1 MSKNFIR
8 VKRIIIPTLTAVLI
22 LASLSGC
29 ASTSQKE
36 MLDLLNSGGEIVL
49 ELAVP
54 SNYEESQGEQS
65 EAGFP
70 WTQLALLT
78 TYRDFR
84 STFDEQF
91 YIHSMGEQGKN
102 GPAYIDLEGNWTNNS
117 TLYYSFMN
125 QQFCELWADSNV
137 KDTLR
142 NSIANGVYV
151 DIDNADSADV
161 LDSAILNAYYNLLE
175 TSEDGYMNPNSTLTR
190 SEFLELLTRADTEV
204 DESVSLEV
212 DENGLNGLANL
223 SAKDSWLDLESGSLN
238 PTTSASS
245 ISRGEVIY
253 SLMHRY
259 FPEQL
264 EATEVGTSTA
274 SFSDASYGNSIA
286 KRAKLI
292 DEEAGT
298 YPNNWKTA
306 ELYLMLENPDK
317 GVTTDMYKAFVLA
330 SNLGVI
336 EPNSE
341 SRWDEAITRSEA
353 INMLV
358 DTYEALA
365 AQNGYITNAMDG
377 LADGEALDRGET
389 ENIGE
394 GGTVNLPSGMEDIES
409 GTDVE
414 VDGETVGETA
424 LTQEEIDALRAST
437 SDSAFQKGLDA
448 YESIMETGSWTGSGG
463 GVFTEVVGTPGD
475 ESWRKMT
482 KAEAEA
488 ILAERPYDIVAL
500 AEASDEPFAGIAGD
514 TVFFDPYA
522 YAEYMESTSYDEDD
536 MVQDADPEVIK
547 RLEEASGITD
557 GRYSGIPD

>member
-1 MSKNFIR
+1 MSKNFMR

-49 ELAVP
+49 EVAMP

-70 WTQLALLT
+70 WTQLALIT

-161 LDSAILNAYYNLLE
+161 LDSAILNAYYNLLG
-175 TSEDGYMNPNSTLTR
+175 TTEDGYMNPNSTLTR

-204 DESVSLEV
+204 DESVSLEA

-223 SAKDSWLDLESGSLN
+223 SAKDSWLDVESGSLN

-298 YPNNWKTA
+298 YPDNWKTA

-330 SNLGVI
+330 SSLGII
-336 EPNSE
+336 EADTE

-353 INMLV
+353 INMIV

-365 AQNGYITNAMDG
+365 TQNGYTMNQMDG
-377 LADGEALDRGET
+377 LSDGEALNREET

-394 GGTVNLPSGMEDIES
+394 SNTTGSILPEGLDDVPNSS
-409 GTDVE
+409 DVE
-414 VDGETVGETA
+414 VPEGEEIVEGTTLTESELEQFRSEAGYSMETA
-424 LTQEEIDALRAST
+424 IKDYKDITE
-437 SDSAFQKGLDA
+437 
-448 YESIMETGSWTGSGG
+448 GG
-463 GVFTEVVGTPGD
+463 GSYTPSTGVTYTEVVGSPYDT
-475 ESWRKMT
+475 SWRQMT
-482 KAEAEA
+482 DAEAQAILNGEAEGNKAAAEAELLNGAWESTNGNA
-488 ILAERPYDIVAL
+488 IYFDYYQWLADVKGDMQSDENAYWSTPADIV
-500 AEASDEPFAGIAGD
+500 EF
-514 TVFFDPYA
+514 
-522 YAEYMESTSYDEDD
+522 
-536 MVQDADPEVIK
+536 
-547 RLEEASGITD
+547 
-557 GRYSGIPD
+557 